1 MPKSP
6 ERLEQRARNVL
17 LYQLGRSMKT
27 RKQLREVMIR
37 REIPEEIFE
46 PLLDRFEEAGLYSDS
61 EFARAYVPSRVA
73 AGKSVRLIQ
82 RELRERG
89 VSDALIEQHTSEIS
103 FEDEQRK
110 ATELAQRRMRQLA
123 KLDAQTRY
131 RRLSGYL
138 YRRGYSSQVVTLAVR
153 AAEAQG

>member
-27 RKQLREVMIR
+27 RKQLREIMIR

-61 EFARAYVPSRVA
+61 EYARAFVASKLA
-73 AGKSVRLIQ
+73 AGKSVRLIS
-82 RELRERG
+82 RELQQRG
-89 VSDALIEQHTSEIS
+89 VSPAIIEEQIS
-103 FEDEQRK
+103 GIEPHMEEK
-110 ATELAQRRMRQLA
+110 TATELAVRRYRQLS

-138 YRRGYSSQVVTLAVR
+138 YRRGFSSQVVSSAVR

>member
-27 RKQLREVMIR
+27 RKQLSDIMIR

-61 EFARAYVPSRVA
+61 EYARAFVA
-73 AGKSVRLIQ
+73 SKLADGKSVRLIS
-82 RELRERG
+82 RELQQRG
-89 VSDALIEQHTSEIS
+89 VSAAIIEEQTSGIDSQIE
-103 FEDEQRK
+103 EQT
-110 ATELAQRRMRQLA
+110 ATELAVRRYRQLS

-138 YRRGYSSQVVTLAVR
+138 YRRGFSSQVVSSAVR